1 MKKKIISLLTVATMV
16 AASVPVVSMAATN
29 TAEKKLWSDNFDSYK
44 NKVEYYHEK
53 ALDYNN
59 KVLVDGT
66 LSTGEYTDIKGITL
80 YTTSRESGDD
90 SSYWQLTKDAKGK
103 NALTTQVSRFSSGGR
118 GAKIEFAEEYAPT
131 EENAIVLTF
140 DVKYTND
147 AETAYDES
155 IQINGSDMLAIDFA
169 DGLEIEADKWATVK
183 VVMETWGTSVYVG
196 DAEEAALELGAT
208 TLKSINFNG
217 LIDGVSAGDAIKA
230 ESNPFG
236 YPTISLDNMSV
247 TSVPATEAPEG
258 DEPTETP
265 DPEATVDPE
274 ATPDPEATVD
284 PEASPAP
291 EATEEPTAAPEA
303 NFAKVSEWAEAEI
316 AKAVEENLV
325 PVEMLS
331 DDMTAEITRAEFA
344 AVAVKLYEK
353 LTGEKAPEPKLIAF
367 GDITDSEYMAYINT
381 AYVLDIVR
389 GVSDTK
395 FAPDDSLTREQLATM
410 LTRVIK
416 KVTIEGWTID
426 DDANFQYDVADV
438 TKFADDDKI
447 SAYANNSVYY
457 MAQQGF
463 VFGVDDTHFAPLKTA
478 TREQA
483 VAIALRSIAE

>member
-1 MKKKIISLLTVATMV
+1 MKKKIISLFTIAAMV
-16 AASVPVVSMAATN
+16 AASVPVVSMAAN
-29 TAEKKLWSDNFDSYK
+29 DNGKELWSDNFDSYK
-44 NKVEYYHEK
+44 NTVEYYHEK
-53 ALDYNN
+53 KLDYNN

-80 YTTSRESGDD
+80 YTTSRDSGDD

-131 EENAIVLTF
+131 DENAIVLKF

-155 IQINGSDMLAIDFA
+155 IQLNGSDALQIDFA
-169 DGLEIEADKWATVK
+169 DGLAIEADKWATVK
-183 VVMETWGTSVYVG
+183 VVMETWGTNVYLG
-196 DAEEAALELGAT
+196 DAEEPALELGAT

-217 LIDGVSAGDAIKA
+217 LIGGVSAGDAIKA

-247 TSVPATEAPEG
+247 TSVAATEAPEDADPSAT

-265 DPEATVDPE
+265 DPSATDEPTE
-274 ATPDPEATVD
+274 TPDPAATV
-284 PEASPAP
+284 
-291 EATEEPTAAPEA
+291 EPTLAPEA
-303 NFAKVSEWAEAEI
+303 NFAKVSDWAEAELE
-316 AKAVEENLV
+316 KAVEANLV
-325 PVEMLS
+325 PAEMLS

-353 LTGEKAPEPKLIAF
+353 LSGTIVPDAKLVAF
-367 GDITDSEYMAYINT
+367 GDITDSEYMTYINA

-389 GVSDTK
+389 GVSETD
-395 FAPDDSLTREQLATM
+395 FAPDASLTREQLATM

-416 KVTIEGWTID
+416 KVSLEGWTID
-426 DDANFQYDVADV
+426 DDANFQYDVKDV
-438 TKFADDDKI
+438 AKFADDAEI

-463 VFGVDDTHFAPLKTA
+463 VKGMDDTHFAPLSTA

-483 VAIALRSIAE
+483 VAIALRCIAE

>member
-1 MKKKIISLLTVATMV
+1 MKKIISLLAAAAMV
-16 AASVPVVSMAATN
+16 AASLPVVSMAADDKGK
-29 TAEKKLWSDNFDSYK
+29 ELWSDNFDSYK

-53 ALDYNN
+53 KLEYNN

-66 LSTGEYTDIKGITL
+66 LTTGEYTDIKGITL

-118 GAKIEFAEEYAPT
+118 GAKLEFNEEYAPT
-131 EENAIVLTF
+131 EEEAIVLTF

-169 DGLEIEADKWATVK
+169 DGLEIDADTWATVK
-183 VVMETWGTSVYVG
+183 VVMEAWGTNVYVG
-196 DAEEAALELGAT
+196 DAEEPALELGAT

-217 LIDGVSAGDAIKA
+217 LIDGTSAGDAIKA

-247 TSVPATEAPEG
+247 VSVAATEAPEDAEAPADDTEDTDKTDDTEQTEG
-258 DEPTETP
+258 TEPA
-265 DPEATVDPE
+265 DD
-274 ATPDPEATVD
+274 
-284 PEASPAP
+284 
-291 EATEEPTAAPEA
+291 TEEPAPEA
-303 NFAKVSEWAEAEI
+303 NFAAVSDWAEAEI
-316 AKAVEENLV
+316 AKAVEANLV
-325 PVEMLS
+325 PAEMLS

-353 LTGEKAPEPKLIAF
+353 LTGTKAPEPRLIAF
-367 GDITDSEYMAYINT
+367 GDITDSEYMTYINT

-389 GVSDTK
+389 GVSDTE
-395 FAPDDSLTREQLATM
+395 FAPDASLTREQLATM

-426 DDANFQYDVADV
+426 DDANFQYDVEDV
-438 TKFADDDKI
+438 AKFADDADI
-447 SAYANNSVYY
+447 SEYANNSVYY
-457 MAQQGF
+457 MAQQSL
-463 VFGVDDTHFAPLKTA
+463 VFGVDDTHFAPLSTA

-483 VAIALRSIAE
+483 VAIALRAIAE